1 MLAAKETFVDSTTTV
16 DPSGGADYADPTV
29 THPLSLRTN
38 QLSLHSSNLRQPPHL
53 SRRRPIT
60 ATVSLSLPTAKP
72 EKASSSIVKIPKVI
86 ERKSL
91 FSLRPISS
99 QSQKY
104 LLVFFRNQSALCI
117 WLHRNCL
124 SVFFG
129 CELGCSTIQ
138 HDIAALFLWASCF
151 LRGSFGHFQ
160 ASKSGVHK
168 GGLDQS
174 LVKVTTLNLE
184 VVRALAKD
192 CKKKRHY
199 KFV

>member
-1 MLAAKETFVDSTTTV
+1 MTRRNRPVSTTPSLYTV
-16 DPSGGADYADPTV
+16 AG
-29 THPLSLRTN
+29 TN

-72 EKASSSIVKIPKVI
+72 GKASSSTVKIPKVI

-91 FSLRPISS
+91 LSLRPISS

-104 LLVFFRNQSALCI
+104 LLVFFSLRMENQSALCI
-117 WLHRNCL
+117 RLHKNCL

-151 LRGSFGHFQ
+151 LR
-160 ASKSGVHK
+160 V
-168 GGLDQS
+168 
-174 LVKVTTLNLE
+174 LE
-184 VVRALAKD
+184 DEQQYRYSA
-192 CKKKRHY
+192 
-199 KFV
+199 